1 MVRVLQ
7 LSESNPLLIAGSLK
21 DYEVEQ
27 LLRGWEERRKKAIR
41 ARERRTFADPREKFI
56 EGNDCKTGR
65 SQPSSPTGSAP
76 GAEVSSCE
84 EDAQCPICLMMMVEG
99 ESLVAC
105 EAGCRNLLHHH
116 CMAVWAADRHAQG
129 QPLLCP
135 LCRAPWPSKSQ
146 PRLAPSRSGTPSPFS
161 NYAHAQNSSS
171 FQQHYSMMSAS
182 FSGSCANGRQS
193 PPQTP
198 TLMSRSLSSAYPNSS
213 RSNRSQNDSAY
224 SSPNLGRSPVFGY
237 PPTIRGEISSTSFV
251 RSASEDMIPLPRSEP
266 IPSEHEETA
275 AAWVYVFG
283 RELIACLFSR
293 DWAVRETGLRRLA
306 HEACIF
312 FNYDFFIKINI
323 IAYRYVMKVLHWD
336 CLVTTEQMQQKI
348 IHCCANILA
357 QVANDPVYK
366 VYLACL
372 VSNMYYRYLILFCFH
387 IRCVRVLLSHLC
399 PEDENEVASFQELLR
414 PLVHTLLLK
423 CADGNRRTS
432 QISIDS
438 IVELSRG
445 QRGELALGTQSKG
458 SNATPGLGGISYVL
472 SCILED
478 SPPTEAPWQWLLG
491 RLCVLDR
498 LLDEFPQEFQLQ
510 MVELSPAESG
520 YKLQHYDRLMTVV
533 EFAFKALGSSHATV
547 SKLARRIYICGARMA
562 ATEPAVFNQVC
573 DMLAKLDVSLQM
585 RLKRRLKSMQ
595 SSHGERR
602 SSLARLGE
610 KFPLPTKENSSY
622 TGPRLVRSV
631 SHSPSRMLSAL
642 RSNSQSP
649 ARPVLLKNSSKGE
662 ENTDPTFQQ
671 KTSPRRPNHLPLD
684 SFDAKF
690 KEKQAK
696 LRLYHK
702 TRARNELPLI
712 VQQTLISPGCK
723 DKQMWSTKNSK
734 TLFKQGLS
742 HSYGDDLDL
751 SPQTPITSVSPPH
764 ISFKD
769 AISTPATPSAPYST
783 PVKENFS
790 EKGIQ
795 VNTMNEQ
802 EEKPLPA
809 IPGLDLIPKYLDE
822 NADLSEGIS
831 NITPYEEGKDWIKGP
846 LLGTGAFSS
855 CYQAR
860 DVHTGTLMAVKQ
872 LSVCRNSEE
881 EQERVE
887 AAVEEE
893 IIMMSKLRHTN
904 IVRLLGATRVA
915 SSFSVFSEW
924 MAGGSVAGM
933 LEKYG
938 AFSEYVIIKYTKQ
951 IFGGLSYLHDNM
963 ILHRDLKGANLL
975 VDSTGQ
981 CLRIG
986 DFGTAARLAS
996 KSTVTGEF
1004 QGQLLGTIAFM
1015 APEVLRGD
1023 NYGRACDV
1031 WSVGC
1036 CIIEMATTK
1045 PPWGAENVS
1054 NQYKLMFR
1062 IATSSAPPAIPD
1074 FLTGDTREIAL
1085 KCLQINSEDRPPAKE
1100 FLQHSVFADHPP

>member
-7 LSESNPLLIAGSLK
+7 LAESNPLLVAGSLK
-21 DYEVEQ
+21 DFEVEQ

-41 ARERRTFADPREKFI
+41 ARERRTLVDPRDRFLD
-56 EGNDCKTGR
+56 GGMLLSGGR
-65 SQPSSPTGSAP
+65 SPPASPV
-76 GAEVSSCE
+76 GAAVPETTSCE
-84 EDAQCPICLMMMVEG
+84 EDAQCPICLTVMVEG

-116 CMAVWAADRHAQG
+116 CMAVWAADRHEHG
-129 QPLLCP
+129 QALLCP
-135 LCRAPWPSKSQ
+135 LCRAPWPSKCQ
-146 PRLAPSRSGTPSPFS
+146 TRLAPSRATPSPFS

-171 FQQHYSMMSAS
+171 TFHPSSSSMSNS
-182 FSGSCANGRQS
+182 FSGMCITASQS

-198 TLMSRSLSSAYPNSS
+198 SIMSRSLSSAYPNSG
-213 RSNRSQNDSAY
+213 RAQNDSAY
-224 SSPNLGRSPVFGY
+224 SSPNLARSPPMFGY
-237 PPTIRGEISSTSFV
+237 PPKPTVRGEISSSPSSTSFI
-251 RSASEDMIPLPRSEP
+251 RHTSEEMVPLPRSEP
-266 IPSEHEETA
+266 IPTEHEETA

-293 DWAVRETGLRRLA
+293 DWAVRETALRRLA
-306 HEACIF
+306 HE
-312 FNYDFFIKINI
+312 
-323 IAYRYVMKVLHWD
+323 VVKVLHFD
-336 CLVTTEQMQQKI
+336 YLVTSEQMQQKI

-372 VSNMYYRYLILFCFH
+372 
-387 IRCVRVLLSHLC
+387 RCVRVLLSHLS
-399 PEDENEVASFQELLR
+399 PVNENEVERYQELLR
-414 PLVHTLLLK
+414 PLLHTLLLK

-432 QISIDS
+432 QISVDS

-445 QRGELALGTQSKG
+445 QRGELALGTQSITTNVT
-458 SNATPGLGGISYVL
+458 SGLGGISYVL

-510 MVELSPAESG
+510 IVELNPADSG

-595 SSHGERR
+595 GSHGERR
-602 SSLARLGE
+602 SSLVRLGE
-610 KFPLPTKENSSY
+610 RFPLYSRGGNIPTS
-622 TGPRLVRSV
+622 GPRLVRSV

-642 RSNSQSP
+642 RSSSQSP
-649 ARPVLLKNSSKGE
+649 ARPVLLKNTSKEDEGQE
-662 ENTDPTFQQ
+662 KSLPP

-712 VQQTLISPGCK
+712 VQQALISPGNK
-723 DKQMWSTKNSK
+723 DKSLWSSRQSK
-734 TLFKQGLS
+734 PLFKGGLS

-751 SPQTPITSVSPPH
+751 SPQTPITSVCPPRF
-764 ISFKD
+764 SFKD
-769 AISTPATPSAPYST
+769 AISSPSTPSAPYST
-783 PVKENFS
+783 PVKENFV
-790 EKGIQ
+790 EKGTQIGCLKDYG
-795 VNTMNEQ
+795 ES
-802 EEKPLPA
+802 PLPA
-809 IPGLDLIPKYLDE
+809 IPGLDLIPKYLDG
-822 NADLSEGIS
+822 NIDQSEQIVECS
-831 NITPYEEGKDWIKGP
+831 PYEEGKEWLKGP
-846 LLGTGAFSS
+846 LLGTGAFSL

-881 EQERVE
+881 EQDRVE

-893 IIMMSKLRHTN
+893 IIMMSRLRHVN

-915 SSFSVFSEW
+915 SSFSLFSEW
-924 MAGGSVAGM
+924 MAGGSVSGM

-938 AFSEYVIIKYTKQ
+938 AFSENVILKYTKQ
-951 IFGGLSYLHDNM
+951 IFGGLCYLHDNM

-981 CLRIG
+981 YLRIG

-996 KSTVTGEF
+996 KSTVNGEF

-1036 CIIEMATTK
+1036 CIIEMSTTR

-1062 IATSSAPPAIPD
+1062 IATSNDPPPIPD
-1074 FLTGDTREIAL
+1074 FLSSVTRDIAL
-1085 KCLQINSEDRPPAKE
+1085 KCLQINSDDRPPAKD
-1100 FLQHSVFADHPP
+1100 FLKSSLFADHPP